1 MLLEKDYATY
11 WAEVEA
17 EDSSKEF
24 KDLFLK
30 LVAYNPEE
38 RPDLEKLKSHAWMT
52 KVSAQSDHDLKVYIA
67 Q

>member
-30 LVAYNPEE
+30 LVAYNPGE
-38 RPDLEKLKSHAWMT
+38 RPELEKLKAHAWMV
-52 KVSAQSDHDLKVYIA
+52 KAAASSDHDIKVNIA
-67 Q
+67 